1 MVVQEADPREMNAS
15 TAPCSRLGMKT
26 ILLVEDDPQ
35 VRTALSMLLKRD
47 GHHCIQASNGRL
59 ALEVLED
66 NPDVALIVTDLN
78 MPELS
83 GAQLIDQVRE
93 TDKHSQIPILAISGG
108 TTKEHA
114 SKRLTDGPSR
124 LVLKPVSR
132 TLLLSEVQSLLNRS
146 GPHSRAR

>member
-1 MVVQEADPREMNAS
+1 
-15 TAPCSRLGMKT
+15 MKT
-26 ILLVEDDPQ
+26 ILLVEDDRN

-93 TDKHSQIPILAISGG
+93 TDRHSQIPILAISGG
-108 TTKEHA
+108 ETKEHS

-146 GPHSRAR
+146 GPHSKAR